1 LTNLDPIIGDYDT
14 SCSVEEMNSVG
25 NDDIEVVAE
34 CVDNSYSAIVKGVIS
49 LESDIIHDDDD
60 GNNNNDDDDDDDDEG
75 YENISDRLNGA
86 VAIHPE
92 NGAAASSASS
102 TNITN
107 TNTASMSITMKET
120 NSSTIYTSSFQHIPL
135 SSSSSLSSSSHPMS
149 SSMQQSMAA
158 AILSSLDRSSL
169 IYIDRGMREYHS
181 IHSLYT
187 YYSSLTTYLLFSSSS
202 SHPIIM
208 ITIIKAS
215 TRIIMML
222 M

>member
-1 LTNLDPIIGDYDT
+1 
-14 SCSVEEMNSVG
+14 MG
-25 NDDIEVVAE
+25 NDDIEVVVE
-34 CVDNSYSAIVKGVIS
+34 CVDNSYSAIAKGVIS

-60 GNNNNDDDDDDDDEG
+60 DDNNNHDDDDDDDG
-75 YENISDRLNGA
+75 NENISGRLNGA